1 MISTLAGW
9 HFTWTSVTEK
19 TRDIWFGSLF
29 STHIEMVTPNV
40 IFKVF
45 VFTTSLVLSIHIHI
59 CIYFYILFSFL
70 TPCFLLFLITHITCF
85 SAEPLHVFFVSTA
98 VPCFLPL
105 STILSLTITRVSTL
119 SWKCKYPLW
128 MDLDMANRIF
138 CFYSHYFRSRFWN
151 FKKHL

>member
-1 MISTLAGW
+1 MS
-9 HFTWTSVTEK
+9 SV
-19 TRDIWFGSLF
+19 F
-29 STHIEMVTPNV
+29 
-40 IFKVF
+40 FKIF

-59 CIYFYILFSFL
+59 CIYFYILFSLL

-138 CFYSHYFRSRFWN
+138 CFYFYNFTNLDPEISKYICKSNFYRSGGSYMAEHRNRRIF
-151 FKKHL
+151 